1 MDEMIRQE
9 IHKEADRCP
18 VQSIP
23 WENIRDR
30 IFDNT
35 SFNTSFQKKAIIRKI
50 CCSFAAV
57 IAIGCLLVMSGFISP
72 VIARALG
79 RIPVIN
85 AVFNFVED
93 RGIQNAMDKGF
104 VTKPNLTAT
113 DKDISVAITGVLYD
127 EGRIDIG
134 YTVTTSRPDL
144 NPETF
149 PGDLILPLGS
159 PGMPGMEFFANGK
172 PIQNTTQATGE
183 KMDNGWV
190 GLVEIYPSDDLPET
204 FNLEVAIPQI
214 GKEQGEWLLGPFPV
228 SRKNTDAA
236 TRTFSPMKKETF
248 GETSVVVKEVK
259 ISPLSMIIE
268 YESIRPLTEEFYF
281 SAVMDDKGNNI
292 RQCASTRLSHQ
303 IKGDTEITIAR
314 EVCETPKNIPEF
326 LVLVPHTADSQQQ
339 NIKIPLK

>member
-9 IHKEADRCP
+9 IYKEGDRYP
-18 VQSIP
+18 VQAVP
-23 WENIRDR
+23 WDKIRER
-30 IFDNT
+30 ALDNT
-35 SFNTSFQKKAIIRKI
+35 AADTNFQRNAVIRKI

-57 IAIGCLLVMSGFISP
+57 VVIGGLVILSGFIFP
-72 VIARALG
+72 VIARALEQ
-79 RIPVIN
+79 IPIIN

-113 DKDISVAITGVLYD
+113 DKDISVTITGVLYD

-144 NPETF
+144 SPETF
-149 PGDLILPLGS
+149 PGDLIIPLGS
-159 PGMPGMEFFANGK
+159 PGMQFFANGK
-172 PIQNTTQATGE
+172 PIQNTKQATCE
-183 KMDNGWV
+183 KADNGRV
-190 GLVEIYPSDDLPET
+190 GLVEIYPSDDLPEA
-204 FNLEVAIPQI
+204 FNLEVAIYQI
-214 GKEQGEWLLGPFPV
+214 GKEQGEWLLGPIPV
-228 SRKNTDAA
+228 SRKDTDAA

-248 GETSVVVKEVK
+248 GETSVMVKEVK
-259 ISPLSMIIE
+259 ISPLSMLIE

-292 RQCASTRLSHQ
+292 PQCASIRLSHQ
-303 IKGDTEITIAR
+303 IKGDTKITVAR
-314 EVCETPKNIPEF
+314 LVCEAPKNIPEF
-326 LVLVPHTADSQQQ
+326 LVLVPQVAGSQQQ